1 MKIVLGK
8 KLFNAAYLPDIY
20 DYSKRIQVFYGGAG
34 SGKSVFVAQKLL
46 LKALKDKRKVLV
58 LRKIGR
64 TVKNS
69 VFQLLL
75 DNLID
80 WKIADKC
87 SINRTDFT
95 ITLPNGSQFLC
106 GGLDDPEKIKSIVG
120 ITDAWME
127 EASEF
132 TFDDFSQI
140 GLRVRDPFAANQ
152 QIYLSFNPVSK
163 ANWTYLQFFS
173 PDADKEF
180 LDGVKIIKTNYLDN
194 RFLPKEYVDSLL
206 MLKKTN
212 PAYYGIYALGEFGS
226 LNKLVFDYW
235 KVEPVDITQ
244 IDGTLL
250 CGLDFG
256 FVNDPTAFVC
266 SLLDEK
272 NKKLYVYQEF
282 FQKGLLND
290 QIAKVI
296 KEMGYAKSAIV
307 ADSAEQKSIEEI
319 KKYGIYRIKPAVKGQ
334 GSILQ
339 GIQKLKQFEI
349 IIDPSCVN
357 LIEEF
362 RNYSWKKDKNTSEY
376 INEPE
381 DSWNHGIDAL
391 RYSLQCGGVQLK
403 TFDKKLLGI

>member
-87 SINRTDFT
+87 SINRTDYT

-256 FVNDPTAFVC
+256 FVNDPTAFIC

>member
-1 MKIVLGK
+1 
-8 KLFNAAYLPDIY
+8 
-20 DYSKRIQVFYGGAG
+20 
-34 SGKSVFVAQKLL
+34 
-46 LKALKDKRKVLV
+46 
-58 LRKIGR
+58 
-64 TVKNS
+64 
-69 VFQLLL
+69 
-75 DNLID
+75 
-80 WKIADKC
+80 
-87 SINRTDFT
+87 
-95 ITLPNGSQFLC
+95 
-106 GGLDDPEKIKSIVG
+106 
-120 ITDAWME
+120 ME

-194 RFLPKEYVDSLL
+194 KFLPKDYIDSLL

>member
-75 DNLID
+75 DTLID
-80 WKIADKC
+80 WQLIGKC
-87 SINRTDFT
+87 SINRTDYT
-95 ITLPNGSQFLC
+95 ISLPNGSQFLC

-140 GLRVRDPFAANQ
+140 GLRVRDPFAVNQ

-180 LDGVKIIKTNYLDN
+180 LDGVKIIKTN
-194 RFLPKEYVDSLL
+194 
-206 MLKKTN
+206 
-212 PAYYGIYALGEFGS
+212 
-226 LNKLVFDYW
+226 
-235 KVEPVDITQ
+235 
-244 IDGTLL
+244 
-250 CGLDFG
+250 
-256 FVNDPTAFVC
+256 
-266 SLLDEK
+266 
-272 NKKLYVYQEF
+272 
-282 FQKGLLND
+282 
-290 QIAKVI
+290 
-296 KEMGYAKSAIV
+296 
-307 ADSAEQKSIEEI
+307 
-319 KKYGIYRIKPAVKGQ
+319 
-334 GSILQ
+334 
-339 GIQKLKQFEI
+339 
-349 IIDPSCVN
+349 
-357 LIEEF
+357 
-362 RNYSWKKDKNTSEY
+362 
-376 INEPE
+376 
-381 DSWNHGIDAL
+381 
-391 RYSLQCGGVQLK
+391 
-403 TFDKKLLGI
+403 